1 MAKVTATT
9 SWQNVTLT
17 GDEVWRASGPVWVG
31 TGSEPSTN
39 DDALP
44 LAAGDSIGFQS
55 GVTVY
60 YKASTSNGATIVRI
74 GVSA

>member
-9 SWQNVTLT
+9 SWQNVAITA
-17 GDEVWRASGPVWVG
+17 DEVWRANGPVLVG
-31 TGSEPSTN
+31 TASEPSTD

-44 LAAGDSIGFQS
+44 LAAGESIGFQS

-60 YKASTSNGATIVRI
+60 YKSSTDVGATIVRI